1 MYEMKNPAF
10 LVPEGFFFHQGHAW
24 LQADNADICMGT
36 IGINDFAQK
45 MVGAIDFVN
54 AGGIGK
60 KIKQGERGWT
70 LRVRHKSI
78 DMLSPV
84 SGEIVGVNGAA
95 LSNPSLLNNDP
106 YGKGWLL
113 KVKTDNIGQESK
125 NLLSGNSARK
135 WMEDVSERLR
145 GSMGVGLG
153 PVSQD
158 GGMPVSGMAL
168 NIDLANWDKL
178 VREFFLTYTITKATV
193 NIMNICSFYFLASA
207 ADRVPFKRPFVKT

>member
-1 MYEMKNPAF
+1 MENQRF

-24 LQADNADICMGT
+24 MQADNADISTVT
-36 IGINDFAQK
+36 IGMDDFAQK

-54 AGGIGK
+54 AGGIGE

-70 LRVRHKSI
+70 LRVRHKPI

-84 SGEIVGVNGAA
+84 SGEIVGVNGAVM
-95 LSNPSLLNNDP
+95 SNPSLINNDP

-113 KVKTDNIGQESK
+113 KVKADNIGQESK
-125 NLLSGNSARK
+125 NLLSGNIARK
-135 WMEDVSERLR
+135 WMEDVTESLLE
-145 GSMGVGLG
+145 SMGTELG
-153 PVSQD
+153 EVYQD

-178 VREFFLTYTITKATV
+178 VREFFLTYSITKATI
-193 NIMNICSFYFLASA
+193 NIMNICTLYFLKSA
-207 ADRVPFKRPFVKT
+207 AERVNIRSK